1 MTLPADSARKR
12 GIHFKLVRCIS
23 ERQMTRWSVAVIL
36 MLMVHDVAFG
46 QAFDERFGQPEDPS
60 PVGPLTITVL
70 LRQGFEVVGT
80 HMSGPRGIL
89 FLKKGSFL
97 YSCEVV
103 ANGEPVSALKTV
115 SCVPVQ

>member
-1 MTLPADSARKR
+1 MTSPVDSTRKR
-12 GIHFKLVRCIS
+12 GIHFKLLRCIS
-23 ERQMTRWSVAVIL
+23 EIQMTRWLVAVIL
-36 MLMVHDVAFG
+36 MLTMHELASG

-80 HMSGPRGIL
+80 RMSGPRGIL

-97 YSCEVV
+97 YSCEVA

>member
-12 GIHFKLVRCIS
+12 GIHFKLLRCIS
-23 ERQMTRWSVAVIL
+23 ERQMTKWSVAVIL

-46 QAFDERFGQPEDPS
+46 QAFDERFGQPEETS
-60 PVGPLTITVL
+60 PLGPLTITAL
-70 LRQGFEVVGT
+70 LRQGCDVVGI
-80 HMSGPRGIL
+80 HMSGPRGIV